1 MLFRMKVLSGLVL
14 AGAILVAASLVVGP
28 GAHAQQPD
36 STKQPDS
43 PQPPDN
49 TPLSDRPP
57 EQDRAPELEHNDTN
71 LEVNA
76 AINGGVAAFKSG
88 QYADA
93 AASFGIATRLAPG
106 NALAHLY
113 LGTALAIQVVPNVLT
128 PENTQMAS
136 SAVMEFD
143 AVLKLRPD
151 YLPAI
156 KQEAT
161 IYRNVQKYDEA
172 LSMEKRAVAMNPG
185 DAEATYS
192 LGFLDWTV
200 ANRKALKALK
210 DDGDT
215 DDGVGNVA
223 MLHASCLNM
232 RADNVALVNDG
243 IMNLKR
249 AIELKPN
256 NADAMQYLQLMY
268 RRHADFACGD
278 KTALN
283 ADLRLAEQWT
293 QKANE
298 ARKQAAAPR
307 P

>member
-1 MLFRMKVLSGLVL
+1 MLSRMKVLSGLVL
-14 AGAILVAASLVVGP
+14 AGAILVAASLVVGQ
-28 GAHAQQPD
+28 GAHAQQPE

-49 TPLSDRPP
+49 TPLSERPP

-71 LEVNA
+71 LEVTA

-113 LGTALAIQVVPNVLT
+113 LGTALAAQVIPNVHT
-128 PENTQMAS
+128 AENKQTAS
-136 SAVMEFD
+136 SALAEFD
-143 AVLKLRPD
+143 AVLKLRPG
-151 YLPAI
+151 YVPAM

-161 IYRNVQKYDEA
+161 IYRDIQWYDEA
-172 LSMEKRAVAMNPG
+172 LGMEKKVIAADSSDADAVYAM
-185 DAEATYS
+185 
-192 LGFLDWTV
+192 GFLDWTV
-200 ANRKALKALK
+200 ANRNALKALK

-215 DDGVGNVA
+215 DDGIGNVA
-223 MLHASCLNM
+223 MLHASCLKMRSDNM
-232 RADNVALVNDG
+232 ALVNDG
-243 IMNLKR
+243 IMNLKH

-268 RRHADFACGD
+268 RRHADFACGE

-283 ADLRLAEQWT
+283 ADLRLAEEWT

-298 ARKQAAAPR
+298 ARKQTAAPSH
-307 P
+307 